1 MKFNSTLDKI
11 KIYDSRFELSL
22 SLDRN
27 AIRVRSFLI
36 SSDISSE
43 EFVSLGKTLLEIF
56 VSRGGEK
63 EIESALFRDGGGGKG
78 GGNCRRMRAIFDG

>member
-1 MKFNSTLDKI
+1 M
-11 KIYDSRFELSL
+11 
-22 SLDRN
+22 
-27 AIRVRSFLI
+27 
-36 SSDISSE
+36 SSE